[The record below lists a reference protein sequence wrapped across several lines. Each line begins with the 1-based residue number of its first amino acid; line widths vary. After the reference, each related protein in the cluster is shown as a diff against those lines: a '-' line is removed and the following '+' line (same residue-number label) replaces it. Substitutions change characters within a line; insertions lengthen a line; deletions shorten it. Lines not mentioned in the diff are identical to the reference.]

1 MIHCRAA
8 TQASLADLSDR
19 DRAVQKVH
27 AKLSGGLFRNPATRR
42 CGDQKEK
49 RLKGCLDKVRVECL
63 TCYTTWFMIDLL
75 IARTPIILCF
85 EKVGRHQ
92 SQRQVIHILWQP
104 TLEAPEI
111 SKTIGLE
118 FVTGAM
124 SNRVMKPQPTLLI

>member
-27 AKLSGGLFRNPATRR
+27 AKLSGGLRR

-49 RLKGCLDKVRVECL
+49 RLEGCLGKVRVECL
-63 TCYTTWFMIDLL
+63 TCDTTWFMIDLL
-75 IARTPIILCF
+75 IARTPIIPCF

-92 SQRQVIHILWQP
+92 SQR
-104 TLEAPEI
+104 AGY
-111 SKTIGLE
+111 SY
-118 FVTGAM
+118 FVAANTWSPRNLQNHWAGICYRCHEQ
-124 SNRVMKPQPTLLI
+124 SSYEGELMKPQPTLLI